1 MLFSPGVKKN
11 DRHPDALAGHVSV
24 YPGDAAKSPRSGSR
38 ISPNASEKVSRD
50 SFPRPYAKISPP
62 DSIKVRI
69 PISHAGARR
78 IEAAAG

>member
-24 YPGDAAKSPRSGSR
+24 YPGDAAKSPRSGSHV
-38 ISPNASEKVSRD
+38 SPNASAKVFRD
-50 SFPRPYAKISPP
+50 IFPRSCPKIPP
-62 DSIKVRI
+62 SDSIKVRI
-69 PISHAGARR
+69 SISHASARR